1 MDASPNRIIVH
12 VCVVFPP
19 HTSLFLPPFIIFDFP
34 FLLPPTRNSDPG
46 SYSRLFSPLPSTVR
60 ALHCYGEKT
69 STLSS
74 LVDSRRIAPTHARR
88 SRQMILRPHFF

>member
-46 SYSRLFSPLPSTVR
+46 SYSRLFSPLPTTAR
-60 ALHCYGEKT
+60 ALHLHREKG
-69 STLSS
+69 SAGSP
-74 LVDSRRIAPTHARR
+74 LVDSRRIA
-88 SRQMILRPHFF
+88 QLVDIFI